1 MYTLIVNNK
10 EVQMN
15 NISRY
20 RKKLGLTQ
28 TDLAKELGCTK
39 GNISHYENG
48 RRKADLEVCRQLV
61 SFLITMGLASLS
73 MTFFHQ
79 KQHRFNRS
87 LNPQP

>member
-1 MYTLIVNNK
+1 
-10 EVQMN
+10 MN
-15 NISRY
+15 YISRY

-61 SFLITMGLASLS
+61 SF
-73 MTFFHQ
+73 
-79 KQHRFNRS
+79 FNNKGINVTIDDIFPPKVWGGDQS
-87 LNPQP
+87 CTIWNWIEIG

>member
-1 MYTLIVNNK
+1 MYTLVMNNK

-15 NISRY
+15 KISQY

-28 TDLAKELGCTK
+28 TDLANELGCTK

-61 SFLITMGLASLS
+61 SF
-73 MTFFHQ
+73 
-79 KQHRFNRS
+79 FNSNGIRVTIDDIF
-87 LNPQP
+87 PPKAA

>member
-1 MYTLIVNNK
+1 MYTFVMNNK

-15 NISRY
+15 YISRY

-48 RRKADLEVCRQLV
+48 RRKADLEVCRKLV
-61 SFLITMGLASLS
+61 R
-73 MTFFHQ
+73 FFNNNGINVTIDDIFPP
-79 KQHRFNRS
+79 KAA
-87 LNPQP
+87 

>member
-1 MYTLIVNNK
+1 MYTLVMNNK

-15 NISRY
+15 YISRY

-48 RRKADLEVCRQLV
+48 RRKADLEVCGQLV
-61 SFLITMGLASLS
+61 SF
-73 MTFFHQ
+73 
-79 KQHRFNRS
+79 FN
-87 LNPQP
+87 NNGINVTIDDIFPPKAA